1 MCSTASKP
9 VQGFASRRS
18 GKGQVELAI
27 MHHPISRGLVFGLV
41 ALLLGLSA
49 LTYPVTVPH
58 ELHHAH
64 HQSATHS
71 NPLCSWLCEAGQV
84 AGDTAP
90 LHDIAFIPVANAA
103 EVRIADP
110 ATLILFARL
119 SRGPPQFVS

>member
-9 VQGFASRRS
+9 DRGFAPRRS
-18 GKGQVELAI
+18 GKGQIELAI
-27 MHHPISRGLVFGLV
+27 MQHRITRVFVVGLV

-71 NPLCSWLCEAGQV
+71 TPLCSWLCEAGQV
-84 AGDTAP
+84 ASDTASRQ
-90 LHDIAFIPVANAA
+90 DITFIPVVDAA
-103 EVRIADP
+103 EVAIGDP
-110 ATLILFARL
+110 AAPIVFAPL
-119 SRGPPQFVS
+119 SRAPPPFVS

>member
-9 VQGFASRRS
+9 VRGFALRRS
-18 GKGQVELAI
+18 GKGPVEFAT
-27 MHHPISRGLVFGLV
+27 MHHPIARGLVVGLV

-71 NPLCSWLCEAGQV
+71 TPLCSWLCEAGQV
-84 AGDTAP
+84 AGGTASLQDFVFMP
-90 LHDIAFIPVANAA
+90 LVDAA
-103 EVRIADP
+103 EVAIAHP
-110 ATLILFARL
+110 AAPQLFASH
-119 SRGPPQFVS
+119 SRAPPQFVS